1 MTCNRIIFHDLAGA
15 ASAFSVNLE
24 ENHFASLGHAK
35 LVLIH
40 NALHHHRIQHGFQER
55 GERTLFRV
63 KREGAGNVFVGDD
76 IRRFHYD
83 SRLLSRCPSRDTW
96 DSGTSW
102 DSFEFL
108 EQAADGGF
116 AEAQLDGDLA
126 DRFTGC
132 FQFGY
137 LLLALFLVF
146 RTESPKKLALA
157 GNILFSSPLF
167 NPVKCF
173 YIVQTRP

>member
-1 MTCNRIIFHDLAGA
+1 M
-15 ASAFSVNLE
+15 
-24 ENHFASLGHAK
+24 ASL
-35 LVLIH
+35 
-40 NALHHHRIQHGFQER
+40 E
-55 GERTLFRV
+55 
-63 KREGAGNVFVGDD
+63 
-76 IRRFHYD
+76 
-83 SRLLSRCPSRDTW
+83 LLSRCPSWDTW

-126 DRFTGC
+126 DRFTGV

-146 RTESPKKLALA
+146 RTESPKMLALA
-157 GNILFSSPLF
+157 GYILFSYPLF

-173 YIVQTRP
+173 YRVRPH